1 MGNHIDFP
9 VKKFVTKNL
18 IKTFNFPLLTLY
30 SIMWLL
36 FFLFFLFPSS
46 VHAIDYSESATTTV
60 SATIGEN
67 RVTIYGYTSPQS
79 RVELSN
85 SSVFAVTY
93 SDQEGYFLFDKTILP
108 RTTSDLCL
116 ISFDNNSRQTT
127 PTCFPSPPLT
137 NYQTDIGPILLPPTI
152 SLEENDIDPNSTVVT
167 SGQAIP
173 NSEVSL
179 SFYKVDDSASS
190 FAKSAYAY
198 SLPSVTATTDDS
210 GNFSLTLPT
219 AYSSDYRLYAS
230 AKFNN
235 NYSPKSNTLVYILPS
250 LFYLFLQQY
259 PFIKYL
265 LPLFIFTLILFF
277 YFLHF
282 QKSRRPRFLPAVQ
295 NYFPALRKFLPAT
308 TICRVKKANKH
319 KP

>member
-1 MGNHIDFP
+1 MY
-9 VKKFVTKNL
+9 
-18 IKTFNFPLLTLY
+18 LL
-30 SIMWLL
+30 LL
-36 FFLFFLFPSS
+36 FLFFLLPHP
-46 VHAIDYSESATTTV
+46 VSAFEPQLNTTV
-60 SATIGEN
+60 TATIGEN

-85 SSVFAVTY
+85 STVFAVTY

-116 ISFDNNSRQTT
+116 ISFDNSSRQTT

-152 SLEENDIDPNSTVVT
+152 SLEENDINPNSTVVT

-179 SFYKVDDSASS
+179 SFYKVNDSASS

-230 AKFNN
+230 AKFDN
-235 NYSPKSNTLVYILPS
+235 NYSPKSNTLIYILPS
-250 LFYLFLQQY
+250 LFYLFLQKY

-282 QKSRRPRFLPAVQ
+282 QKSHQPRFLPAVQ
-295 NYFPALRKFLPAT
+295 NYFPALRKFLPAIT
-308 TICRVKKANKH
+308 FCKIKKTKS
-319 KP
+319 